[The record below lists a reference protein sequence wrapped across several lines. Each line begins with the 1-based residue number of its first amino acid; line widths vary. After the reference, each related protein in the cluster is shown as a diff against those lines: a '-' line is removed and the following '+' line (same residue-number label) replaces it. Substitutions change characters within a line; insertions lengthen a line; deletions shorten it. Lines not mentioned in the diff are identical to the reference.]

1 MLLKYFY
8 DKALAHASYMVGC
21 QRARVA
27 VVVDP
32 GRDIDQYL
40 EMAQREDLRLIAVAE
55 THIHAD
61 YVSGARELAERVG
74 AKLYV
79 SEEGPADWKYLFA
92 DQYEHQLVGDGDS
105 FMIGNIRFDV
115 LHTPGHTPESISF
128 LLTDE
133 GGSADK
139 PMGIFTGDFVFVGSI
154 GRPDLLEEAAGLANT
169 AEPGAR
175 DLFHSAERFRQLPD
189 YLQVWPAHGAGSAC
203 GKGLGAIPSSTVGYE
218 KLFNPALQ
226 FTDEEK
232 FVRYILSEQP
242 EAPKYFAVMK
252 RVNKEG
258 PAIIGDK
265 KLPESKPI
273 GSLDSALESATV
285 IDLSPSH
292 EFAEGH
298 VPRTLNIPTGMLAGW
313 AGWVVDYSKPAYLI
327 ADPKQLPE
335 AIRVLR
341 KIGLDDVRG
350 YFDISRVREA
360 GITTERYET
369 AKPDEL
375 ARRIQSEEVH
385 LIDVRSDEE
394 WKSGRIA
401 QADHR
406 FLGRLPDNVLAIES
420 GRPIVTQCQTGGRS
434 AIAASIL
441 QAAGLEVIN
450 MTGGFGAWT
459 DAGLSV
465 DKLEAVAA
473 CDAGSKQCT

>member
-21 QRARVA
+21 QRLKVA

-40 EMAQREDLRLIAVAE
+40 DMANREGLKLIAIAE

-61 YVSGARELAERVG
+61 YVSGARELADRIG

-79 SEEGPADWKYLFA
+79 SNEGPADWKYQFA
-92 DQYEHQLVGDGDS
+92 DQYDHQLLKDGDS
-105 FMIGNIRFDV
+105 FMIGNIKFDV

-128 LLTDE
+128 LLTDQ

-175 DLFHSAERFRQLPD
+175 ELFHSAERFKHLLD

-226 FTDEEK
+226 YTDEEK
-232 FVRYILSEQP
+232 FIQYILSDQP

-258 PAIIGDK
+258 PAVLGHK
-265 KLPESKPI
+265 GLPESHPI
-273 GSLDSALESATV
+273 DDLNSVLDSAIV
-285 IDLSPSH
+285 IDLSPSNQ
-292 EFAEGH
+292 FADGH
-298 VPRTLNIPTGMLAGW
+298 VPRTLNIPAGMLAGW
-313 AGWVVDYSKPAYLI
+313 AGWIVDYSKPAYLI
-327 ADPKQLPE
+327 AEPSQLPE
-335 AIRVLR
+335 ATRVLR
-341 KIGLDDVRG
+341 KIGVDDVRG
-350 YFDISRVREA
+350 YFDSSKVRAA
-360 GITTERYET
+360 GLATESYESAT
-369 AKPDEL
+369 PTELKP
-375 ARRIQSEEVH
+375 RIDSGDLR
-385 LIDVRSDEE
+385 LIDVRSDDE
-394 WKSGRIA
+394 WKHGRIA
-401 QADHR
+401 GADHH
-406 FLGRLPDNVLAIES
+406 FLGRLLDNVDAIAS
-420 GRPIVTQCQTGGRS
+420 DKPIVAQCQAGGRS

-441 QAAGLEVIN
+441 QAAGRKVIN
-450 MTGGFGAWT
+450 MTGGLSAWSN
-459 DAGLSV
+459 AGLPV
-465 DKLEAVAA
+465 DQAVAMPS
-473 CDAGSKQCT
+473 CDVGSKQCT

>member
-21 QRARVA
+21 QRAKVA

-40 EMAQREDLRLIAVAE
+40 EMADREGLKLIAVAE

-61 YVSGARELAERVG
+61 YVSGARELAERIG

-79 SEEGPADWKYLFA
+79 SDEGPADWKYLFA
-92 DQYEHQLVGDGDS
+92 DQYDHQFVKDGDS
-105 FMIGNIRFDV
+105 FMIGNIKFDV
-115 LHTPGHTPESISF
+115 LATPGHTPESISF
-128 LLTDE
+128 LLTDQ
-133 GGSADK
+133 GGNADK

-175 DLFHSAERFRQLPD
+175 DLFYSAERFKQLPD

-218 KLFNPALQ
+218 KLFNPTLQ

-232 FVRYILSEQP
+232 FVKYILSDQP

-258 PAIIGDK
+258 PTIIGDK
-265 KLPESKPI
+265 ELPESQAIDK
-273 GSLDSALESATV
+273 LESALDSATV
-285 IDLSPSH
+285 IDLSPSNQ
-292 EFAEGH
+292 FADGH

-313 AGWVVDYSKPAYLI
+313 AGWVVDYSKPVYLI
-327 ADPKQLPE
+327 ANPNQLPE
-335 AIRVLR
+335 AIRVLL
-341 KIGLDDVRG
+341 KIGLDDVRAH
-350 YFDISRVREA
+350 FDVSKVREA
-360 GITTERYET
+360 GLATERYET
-369 AKPDEL
+369 GTPKEL
-375 ARRIQSEEVH
+375 AARIQSGEVK
-385 LIDVRSDEE
+385 LVDVRSDEE

-401 QADHR
+401 EAEHR
-406 FLGRLPDNVLAIES
+406 FLGRLPGNVSAID
-420 GRPIVTQCQTGGRS
+420 GGKPIVTQCQAGGRS

-441 QAAGLEVIN
+441 QAAGHEVIN
-450 MTGGFGAWT
+450 MTGGYGAWT

-465 DKLEAVAA
+465 DKSEASVA
-473 CDAGSKQCT
+473 CDAGSGQCT